1 MAVHYPDVNDEVYR
15 LHYLK
20 QDRIQSR
27 RVVRVMMWALPLLA
41 FLDFYLLVM
50 SDAFW
55 AISAVRVLIFAYS
68 WWLLKKLSTIHDL
81 ATLTRQVSLWSA
93 AVLLMQLSNDVML
106 PTSYFGHY
114 LFAAWMCMI
123 YFIALPIPVAALRPA
138 MVLFLVLSFFSL
150 ALKVKDNLPYI
161 LSVAVML
168 LTSAYTGN
176 VIGAYLHRYRKKI
189 LSAEMEIE
197 RQAITD
203 PVTGVVNRREFIRVS
218 SNEIQ
223 RHGRMGKNLSV
234 LILDLDHL
242 KQISENYGRHASDIV
257 LIEVTKRVK
266 RATRDYDCLARFGTE
281 EFCVLL
287 PDASAEV
294 AARIA
299 ARARETVIALPIP
312 FSGKEL
318 RVTASVG
325 VATMLEGD
333 SAETILKRAEEAL
346 NKGKPAF
353 KQQMSTTQMNQEN
366 AFI

>member
-1 MAVHYPDVNDEVYR
+1 VAVHYPDVNDEVYR
-15 LHYLK
+15 LHFLK
-20 QDRIQSR
+20 QDRLQSR
-27 RVVRVMMWALPLLA
+27 RVVRVVMWALPLLA

-55 AISAVRVLIFAYS
+55 TISAVRVLIFAYS

-93 AVLLMQLSNDVML
+93 AVLLMQLINDVML

-123 YFIALPIPVAALRPA
+123 YFIAIPIPVGALRPA
-138 MVLFLVLSFFSL
+138 MLLFLVLSFFSL

-203 PVTGVVNRREFIRVS
+203 PVTGVVNRREFIRVG

-223 RHGRMGKNLSV
+223 RHGRLGKNLSV

-257 LIEVTKRVK
+257 LIEVTKRIK

-294 AARIA
+294 AVRIA

-346 NKGKPAF
+346 NKSKPVF
-353 KQQMSTTQMNQEN
+353 KQQMSSSQMNQEN